1 MTGRRDSK
9 ASSGTVMRP
18 AAIAVGIVV
27 AVLVVLVYR
36 HTFATLWRTWETN
49 PNYSHGALIPP
60 IAVFLLW
67 YARRSVAETIDAER
81 ARPDVPAGPSG
92 ARIPVGPG
100 SSGVVLGLVL
110 VALALA
116 GHVLSMRSGV
126 FMTQGYSFVLLLFG
140 LVLVLL
146 GGRAMRFLWFPIGYL
161 VFMLPMPP
169 FLMNVVS
176 FRLKLISARVGSAIA
191 VKMGI
196 PLARSGMTIHI
207 PAGSLRIADPCSGL
221 RSLIAL
227 VALGAL
233 FAYFTRAKTWKRI
246 VLLLAAVPLAVVA
259 NTVRIA
265 VLCAVANV
273 WGIDVALG
281 FFHDFSGFL
290 LFFIALGGLF
300 VVRRL
305 LRCGRDVAADSAA
318 RGAEADTREAKPVTN
333 VARTLNRRARVALA
347 ITTALLALTAAYVQF
362 APQRTMVLEDAGLA
376 AFPTEL
382 GEWRSSDLKF
392 ADVVYDELAA
402 DDTLVREY
410 RRPDGA
416 LIWFVIIYH
425 ENERYGAHDPMVCY
439 RAQGWNV
446 DQTGLFTLDRPA
458 GSFDANWA
466 LVHEA
471 GRERLAAYWWYTA
484 GDLATA
490 DRERFLARMASAG
503 IRENVT
509 FGAFVRV
516 STPVEGGDVA
526 GALELIKE
534 FSEEAQPRLSE
545 LFAAAR

>member
-1 MTGRRDSK
+1 MTGKGVSK
-9 ASSGTVMRP
+9 ATTGGAVRP
-18 AAIAVGIVV
+18 AAIAVGIVI
-27 AVLVVLVYR
+27 AALIVLVYR

-60 IAVFLLW
+60 IAIFLLW
-67 YARRSVAETIDAER
+67 YVRRSVVDAMAPGEGSNGG
-81 ARPDVPAGPSG
+81 AGAP
-92 ARIPVGPG
+92 
-100 SSGVVLGLVL
+100 GVVGGLVL
-110 VALALA
+110 IALALA
-116 GHVLSMRSGV
+116 GHLISIRSGV

-140 LVLVLL
+140 LALVLF
-146 GGRAMRFLWFPIGYL
+146 GGRAMRVLWFPLGYL

-169 FLMNVVS
+169 YLMNVVS
-176 FRLKLISARVGSAIA
+176 FKLKLFAARVGSAIA

-233 FAYFTRAKTWKRI
+233 FAYFTRAKTWKRV
-246 VLLLAAVPLAVVA
+246 VLLLAAVPLAAIA

-300 VVRRL
+300 VLRGL
-305 LRCGRDVAADSAA
+305 LRCGRDAATPETAEGEVEPVAVPGLSS
-318 RGAEADTREAKPVTN
+318 
-333 VARTLNRRARVALA
+333 RARVALVVA
-347 ITTALLALTAAYVQF
+347 AVLLAATAAYVQF
-362 APQRTMVLEDAGLA
+362 APQRAMVLEGVGLA
-376 AFPTEL
+376 AFPAEV
-382 GEWRSSDLKF
+382 GEWRSNDLKF
-392 ADVVYDELAA
+392 AEVVYDELDA

-410 RRPDGA
+410 RRPDEA
-416 LIWFVIIYH
+416 PVWFVIIYH

-439 RAQGWNV
+439 RAQGWDIDESGV
-446 DQTGLFTLDRPA
+446 FTIDRPD

-466 LVHEA
+466 LVREA

-490 DRERFLARMASAG
+490 DRDRFLARMALAG

-516 STPVEGGDVA
+516 STPVENGDIE
-526 GALELIKE
+526 GALALIKE

-545 LFAAAR
+545 LFNDSRP

>member
-1 MTGRRDSK
+1 MTGTKDTNAKNRI
-9 ASSGTVMRP
+9 ALRP
-18 AAIAVGIVV
+18 AAIAAGIII

-36 HTFATLWRTWETN
+36 HAFATLWRTWETN
-49 PNYSHGALIPP
+49 PNYSHGTLIPP
-60 IAVFLLW
+60 IVIFLLW
-67 YARRSVAETIDAER
+67 YVRRSVVEAMAPAETAGVGAAR
-81 ARPDVPAGPSG
+81 ATGAAGVG
-92 ARIPVGPG
+92 GPG
-100 SSGVVLGLVL
+100 VGGPGTAGLVGGL
-110 VALALA
+110 LLIALALA
-116 GHVLSMRSGV
+116 GHLVSIRSGV
-126 FMTQGYSFVLLLFG
+126 FMTQGYSLVLLLFG
-140 LVLVLL
+140 LALVLL
-146 GGRAMRFLWFPIGYL
+146 GGRAMRVLWFPLGYL
-161 VFMLPMPP
+161 AFMLPMPP

-176 FRLKLISARVGSAIA
+176 FKLKLFAARVGSAIA

-233 FAYFTRAKTWKRI
+233 FAYFTRARTWKRV
-246 VLLLAAVPLAVVA
+246 VLLLAAIPLAAIA

-300 VVRRL
+300 VLRGL
-305 LRCGRDVAADSAA
+305 LRCGRGVATEPDPKGSEVETTAAPALSPRA
-318 RGAEADTREAKPVTN
+318 RGA
-333 VARTLNRRARVALA
+333 
-347 ITTALLALTAAYVQF
+347 LLIAAVLHAATAAYVQF
-362 APQRTMVLEDAGLA
+362 APQRAMVLEEAGLA
-376 AFPTEL
+376 AFPTEV
-382 GEWRSSDLKF
+382 GEWRSSDLRF
-392 ADVVYDELAA
+392 ASVVYDELDA

-410 RRPDGA
+410 RRDDGA
-416 LIWFVIIYH
+416 PVWFVIIYH

-439 RAQGWNV
+439 RAQGWNI
-446 DQTGLFTLDRPA
+446 DQTGLFTLERPD

-466 LVHEA
+466 LVREA

-490 DRERFLARMASAG
+490 DRDRFLARMASAG

-516 STPVEGGDVA
+516 STPVENGDVE
-526 GALELIKE
+526 GALALIKE

-545 LFAAAR
+545 LFNDSRP